1 MRSPLGKY
9 SNHIHFKFKGFNFL
23 LHMLCIP
30 QSFTMA
36 LLSIPFPR
44 NGEAVLLEIYFQSL
58 SSTTYYITSPF
69 LKSSS
74 CFLTSTV
81 LNFQGFFFSSSS
93 YSTCN
98 IWKFP
103 GQGSNKSHSCQPA
116 LQPHQHWIRATSGTY
131 AVAQGLNTSSWT
143 LGQGLK
149 PMSHS
154 GTVFTPTK
162 SCLNSVLWHF
172 LLSLALFL
180 HSSIHPLS
188 HIQLLLQAFG
198 IIP

>member
-9 SNHIHFKFKGFNFL
+9 SNHIHFRFKGFNFL

-81 LNFQGFFFSSSS
+81 LNFQGFFFFLLLLTAPATYGSS
-93 YSTCN
+93 
-98 IWKFP
+98 
-103 GQGSNKSHSCQPA
+103 QARDQ
-116 LQPHQHWIRATSGTY
+116 IRATAASLHCSHT
-131 AVAQGLNTSSWT
+131 NTGSEPH
-143 LGQGLK
+143 LE
-149 PMSHS
+149 PM
-154 GTVFTPTK
+154 
-162 SCLNSVLWHF
+162 L
-172 LLSLALFL
+172 
-180 HSSIHPLS
+180 
-188 HIQLLLQAFG
+188 
-198 IIP
+198 